1 MLSRVAKTKVLI
13 LGGGLAALST
23 GVHLLQEGG
32 SDKFDVT
39 LLCMEHRLGG
49 KAASWRLPDGR
60 YMEIGFH
67 AVFGYYRALQ
77 TLVGRGGHAIDD
89 PRWFT
94 SNQGVHLMYERSARA
109 VNRLDIPSG
118 PLDVAAF
125 FNNGFTNYQ
134 GMSFMEKLAAARWL
148 AKVGA
153 ELLLKEVPP
162 ALDEHAFTAWCVH
175 RGLEIELTQKSW
187 FRYVLD
193 LAFNYPNQGSAY
205 VGMYG
210 FQRLM
215 GPENSTVYYL
225 NGPLSEIIVA
235 PIARLYRELGGKL
248 EFCTKVTRIELDLA
262 TQRVQSLQTQPTAT
276 PVAIPNVDDHVQ
288 WQAIGGSYSLEDRP
302 YPTGDPAPAAG
313 AATRLLRHGMDFD
326 EVVCTLP
333 VDSTRTLLRTTPEF
347 ERAVLE
353 VPVLRRIWG
362 LRTVSSLS
370 LRVWLPRKVMPS
382 DYSTVVM
389 GTPQPAATIIDYTNR
404 VSELRNAVWGSVIEF
419 EGQDGLHSEL
429 SDTELMREILETFV
443 RLPFVDRPKVDIDA
457 IVAQSGGHHHDF
469 RRNSAH
475 HTRYLLMEPGHWKY
489 RPDQEERPYD
499 NLTLAGDW
507 VRSSQPTAS
516 MEAAVRTGRVAANL
530 LREKAGLHDA
540 IA

>member
-1 MLSRVAKTKVLI
+1 VAKTKVLI

-23 GVHLLQEGG
+23 GIHLLQEGG
-32 SDKFDVT
+32 GDKLDVT

-94 SNQGVHLMYERSARA
+94 PNEGVHLMYEREARA

-118 PLDVAAF
+118 PLDVSAL
-125 FNNGFTNYQ
+125 FNNGFTSYQ

-148 AKVGA
+148 AKVGT
-153 ELLLKEVPP
+153 ELLLREIPP
-162 ALDEHAFTAWCVH
+162 SMDEHAFTAWCVGK
-175 RGLEIELTQKSW
+175 GLDVEITKKTW

-193 LAFNYPNQGSAY
+193 LAFNFPNEGSAY

-235 PIARLYRELGGKL
+235 PVARLYRQLGGKI
-248 EFCTKVTRIELDLA
+248 EFCTKVTGIELDPT
-262 TQRVQSLQTQPTAT
+262 TQRVMSLETQPTAS
-276 PVAIPNVDDHVQ
+276 PVPIPNADDHVD
-288 WQAIGGSYSLEDRP
+288 WQPIGGSYSLEERP
-302 YPTGDPAPAAG
+302 YPTGDPAPATG
-313 AATRLLRHGMDFD
+313 SAARVLSHGIDFD
-326 EVVCTLP
+326 ELVCTLP
-333 VDSTRTLLRTTPEF
+333 VDSARALLRTTPGF

-370 LRVWLPRKVMPS
+370 LRIWLPRKVMPS
-382 DYSTVVM
+382 DYTTVVM
-389 GTPQPAATIIDYTNR
+389 GTPQPAATIIDYANR
-404 VSELRNAVWGSVIEF
+404 VSELRNGPWGSVIEF
-419 EGQDGLHSEL
+419 EGQEGLHADL
-429 SDTELMREILETFV
+429 SDDEIVRELLDSFV
-443 RLPFVDRPKVDIDA
+443 TLPFVDRPKVDIDA
-457 IVAQSGGHHHDF
+457 IVAQTGGHHYDF
-469 RRNSAH
+469 RRNCAH
-475 HTRYLLMEPGHWKY
+475 HMRYLLMEPGHFKY
-489 RPDQEERPYD
+489 RPDQEERPYE
-499 NLTLAGDW
+499 NLTFAGDW

-530 LREKAGLHDA
+530 LREKVGLRDA